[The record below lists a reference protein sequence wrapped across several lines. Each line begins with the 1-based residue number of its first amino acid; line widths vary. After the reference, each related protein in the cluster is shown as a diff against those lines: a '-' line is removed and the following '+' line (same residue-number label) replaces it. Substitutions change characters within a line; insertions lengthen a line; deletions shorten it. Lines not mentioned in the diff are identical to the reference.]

1 MKDVAEKNDPDITER
16 SNPDD
21 PELINLGQERTTT
34 RYGLRQKPMRNRKY
48 FNTEI
53 IIPDDPINLPGG
65 DSHEINTLKAIHSP
79 NLSPILIPKGI
90 LKIKPKKQNLNHS
103 QEISLFENFSK
114 PAKNAIRE
122 AFLLQKQ
129 LKSTTPNQKL
139 ADFIILG
146 QFRSDK
152 NTLFY
157 QHTQDSIE
165 IYGRRKTQN
174 SQKKSNFHKNG
185 TL

>member
-1 MKDVAEKNDPDITER
+1 MQDAEEKSDPDITGR

-21 PELINLGQERTTT
+21 PELIDLGKERTTT
-34 RYGLRQKPMRNRKY
+34 RYGLRQKPVRNRKY

-65 DSHEINTLKAIHSP
+65 NNYEINTLRAIPKP
-79 NLSPILIPKGI
+79 NLNPILPKGI
-90 LKIKPKKQNLNHS
+90 LKLKTNKQNLNHS
-103 QEISLFENFSK
+103 LQISLFENFSK
-114 PAKNAIRE
+114 PAKKAIRE
-122 AFLLQKQ
+122 AFIVQKQ
-129 LKSTTPNQKL
+129 LKTPTPNQKL
-139 ADFIILG
+139 ADLIILG

-174 SQKKSNFHKNG
+174 SQKRSDFHKNG